1 MIQEYRIDTDNRFK
15 VDYVPEFLTVQES
28 TDLFNLLENKF
39 KKYQKRQSLVF
50 ANSDVNYTIHYRNQ
64 FTFVNKTMTKPSLPW
79 IPQLITIKDKL
90 EAFLKENYKEITLTT
105 CVIQRYP
112 TGKTG
117 IKPHRD
123 KELNHSTPICGISLG
138 QTRVL
143 DMGNYKSTVLS
154 LPLEN
159 QSLYLILP
167 GTNDYFTHCIREDD
181 SKHIRLSL
189 TFRNY

>member
-1 MIQEYRIDTDNRFK
+1 MIQEYRIDNDDRFK
-15 VDYVPEFLTVQES
+15 VDYVPEFITLQES
-28 TDLFNLLENKF
+28 VNLFNLLENKF
-39 KKYQKRQSLVF
+39 KKYQKRQSLIF
-50 ANSDVNYTIHYRNQ
+50 ANPDVKYTIHYRNQ
-64 FTFVNKTMTKPSLPW
+64 IMTKTSLPW
-79 IPQLITIKDKL
+79 IPELLIIKNKL

-123 KELNHSTPICGISLG
+123 KELNHATPICGISLG
-138 QTRVL
+138 QTRIL

-167 GTNDYFTHCIREDD
+167 GTNDYFTHSIKEDD
-181 SKHIRLSL
+181 SKNIRLSL